1 MKDIYK
7 SIRTVTPELTY
18 KDQGSKFYAR
28 AFPITNEKQAQ
39 IFLEETRKNH
49 KKANHHCY
57 AWKLGNTDDI
67 YRANDDG
74 EPTHSAG
81 DPILGQIIAHDLSDV
96 LVVVSRFFGGTKLG
110 ISGLIKSYREAAKMV
125 LNEALIIEK
134 QVTRE
139 ILLNFNYPQL
149 SAVMRVIK
157 EQELTII
164 EQKLQ
169 AACEITLD
177 VKVNDLRKTT
187 AIFETIYPVK
197 VCLK

>member
-81 DPILGQIIAHDLSDV
+81 EPILGQIIAHNLSDV
-96 LVVVSRFFGGTKLG
+96 LVVVSRVFGGTKLG
-110 ISGLIKSYREAAKMV
+110 ISGLIKSYREAAKMT

-139 ILLNFNYPQL
+139 ILVNFNYPQL